1 MAGIVDCASAC
12 HGPTAV
18 DMAHTRCN
26 LMIDGSEAA
35 ERFLLEYQKGEFCR
49 HAEAAAWPACGWHPS
64 RAAPHLLPSLV
75 RGGNGDQSH
84 PRTSR
89 ASYVDSHESQDGR
102 SHTSKTNRR
111 RPKVARCGT
120 GTPSKLNRRIEITRR

>member
-1 MAGIVDCASAC
+1 MAGIVDCAPAC

-35 ERFLLEYQKGEFCR
+35 ERFLLEYQKGESSRPQRPPHGQRGF
-49 HAEAAAWPACGWHPS
+49 GPS

-84 PRTSR
+84 PRTSQLATSIATNLR
-89 ASYVDSHESQDGR
+89 IDAPYLEDEPTASKS
-102 SHTSKTNRR
+102 
-111 RPKVARCGT
+111 RPVRD

>member
-35 ERFLLEYQKGEFCR
+35 EGFLLEYQNR
-49 HAEAAAWPACGWHPS
+49 HELRHTCFPRLCEAGMAIKATHEHHELATS
-64 RAAPHLLPSLV
+64 IATNLRMDAPIP
-75 RGGNGDQSH
+75 
-84 PRTSR
+84 
-89 ASYVDSHESQDGR
+89 
-102 SHTSKTNRR
+102 RR
-111 RPKVARCGT
+111 RTDGVRSRPVRDGHTLQAQSADRDYETVTVTVK
-120 GTPSKLNRRIEITRR
+120 